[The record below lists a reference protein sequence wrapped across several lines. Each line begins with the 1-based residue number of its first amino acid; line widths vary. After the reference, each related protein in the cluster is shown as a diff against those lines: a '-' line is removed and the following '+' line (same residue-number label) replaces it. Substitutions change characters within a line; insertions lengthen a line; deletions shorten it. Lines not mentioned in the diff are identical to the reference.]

1 MSAILEVKDLFVRYR
16 GRGKVAVRAVDGV
29 SLSLAQGETLG
40 LAGESGCG
48 KSTLVRAIMGLAPVH
63 AGSLL
68 VNGADL
74 ARMSAKEARK
84 VRFALQMVF
93 QDPYASLDPSMSVE
107 GIVAEA
113 VRARGGLGKTEVAA
127 KVAQA
132 LEMVGL
138 PPDAASRRPHEFS
151 GGQRQRIA
159 IARAVAADPQ
169 ILLADEAVSALDVSV
184 QGQILNL
191 LADLK
196 ARRNLSMIFVSHDL
210 SVIRHVSTRMAV
222 MYLGKIVES
231 GPTEKVLSR
240 PFHLYTRALLSAS
253 PVADPVEQKKR
264 LRLLL
269 RGEPPSPANPP
280 PGCAFAWRSPKEVPA
295 SVASI
300 PGRFREVAPGHF
312 VEIHPAT
319 VDDPEAL
326 HAAADALEANRKDG

>member
-1 MSAILEVKDLFVRYR
+1 MSTILEVRDLFVCYR
-16 GRGKVAVRAVDGV
+16 GRKGSPVRAVDGV
-29 SLSLAQGETLG
+29 SLSLQKGETLG

-48 KSTLVRAIMGLAPVH
+48 KSTLVRAVMGLAPIH
-63 AGSLL
+63 AGSVLL
-68 VNGADL
+68 SGADL
-74 ARMSAKEARK
+74 ARMSAKEAHRA
-84 VRFALQMVF
+84 RLALQMVF

-113 VRARGGLGKTEVAA
+113 VRARGGIKKAEVAA
-127 KVAQA
+127 KVAGA

-159 IARAVAADPQ
+159 IARAVAADPE
-169 ILLADEAVSALDVSV
+169 ILMADEAVSALDVSV
-184 QGQILNL
+184 QAQILNL
-191 LADLK
+191 LSDLK
-196 ARRNLSMIFVSHDL
+196 ARRNLSMVFVSHDL
-210 SVIRHVSTRMAV
+210 SVIRHLCQRTAV
-222 MYLGKIVES
+222 MYLGRIVEL
-231 GPTEKVLSR
+231 GPTEKVLQN
-240 PFHLYTRALLSAS
+240 PLHLYTRALLSAS

-280 PGCAFAWRSPKEVPA
+280 PGCAFAWRSPREVPP

-300 PGRFREVAPGHF
+300 PGKLREVAPGHF

-319 VDDPEAL
+319 VDDADAL
-326 HAAADALEANRKDG
+326 TAAADTLEATRKAG